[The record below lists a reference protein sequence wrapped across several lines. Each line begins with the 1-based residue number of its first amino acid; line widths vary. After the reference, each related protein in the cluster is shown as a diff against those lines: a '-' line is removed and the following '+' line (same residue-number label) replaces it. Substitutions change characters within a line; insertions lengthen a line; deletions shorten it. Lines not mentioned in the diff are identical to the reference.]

1 MTHLAKQSLKTTA
14 QLFEP
19 SGSEMTAQGVVEI
32 ICVDLDPMLEF
43 YLDLGFRIERQSDS
57 FAVLCGY
64 SIRLFLEENP
74 KASTGKRWINIRL
87 LVPNVNVIW
96 ECVHTLGIARVEEI
110 ADRLYGVRDFSIE
123 DPSGLDIRFAQVL

>member
-1 MTHLAKQSLKTTA
+1 MTHLAKQSLKAAA
-14 QLFEP
+14 QLFEA
-19 SGSEMTAQGVVEI
+19 SGSEITEQGVVEI

-74 KASTGKRWINIRL
+74 KASTGKRWVNIRL
-87 LVPNVNVIW
+87 LVANIDLVRKYVREI
-96 ECVHTLGIARVEEI
+96 GIACTEEI
-110 ADRLYGVRDFSIE
+110 ADRSYGIRDFTVA
-123 DPSGLDIRFAQVL
+123 DPSGLDIRFAQVM